1 MKSAALKVT
10 NMEKR
15 TAKASHKLKGKRQTY
30 ATYIYRVLR
39 QVHPDTGISA
49 KSMGIMNS
57 FVGDTFEHV
66 ASEAAKLSL
75 YNKRRT
81 ITSREIE
88 TAVRLLFAG
97 ELGKHAVSEGTE
109 SVAKC
114 TSSK

>member
-1 MKSAALKVT
+1 
-10 NMEKR
+10 MEKR
-15 TAKASHKLKGKRQTY
+15 IAKASHQLKGKRQTY

-39 QVHPDTGISA
+39 QVHSDTGISA

-57 FVGDTFEHV
+57 FVGDTFERV

-75 YNKRRT
+75 YKRRI
-81 ITSREIE
+81 ITSREIQ
-88 TAVRLLFAG
+88 TAVRLLLAG